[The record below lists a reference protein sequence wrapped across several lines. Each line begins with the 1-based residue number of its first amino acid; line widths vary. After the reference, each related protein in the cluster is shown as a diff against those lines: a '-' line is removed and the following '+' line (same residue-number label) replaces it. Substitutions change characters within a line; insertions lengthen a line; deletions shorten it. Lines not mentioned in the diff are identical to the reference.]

1 MRHLATLCCAL
12 VAALTFCA
20 APASAQTAT
29 AGQLVISEFRLQG
42 PNGANDEYI
51 EIYNNSAAAHTVVTA
66 DGSAGYALAASDGVV
81 RCTIPAGTT
90 IPARGHYLCVNS
102 VGYSQ
107 ANYPAG
113 SGTTATGD
121 ATYTTDIPRNSGIAL
136 FNTANAL
143 EFNAGTRL
151 DAAGSVSE
159 ANALYKEGAGYP
171 NISNF
176 NTDYAVFRSLVTGAS
191 RDTNDNEAD
200 FDVVDTNGTNMCTST
215 VNFRCQQ
222 LGAPGPENLSSPINR
237 TTQIPNTV
245 LDTCVAPANPPNRV
259 VTPCPCSGAGC
270 LCASQNATFGTLSL
284 RRAFYN
290 NTGAPITRLRF
301 RVTELTTFPVLT
313 GTADLRLVTSANAVT
328 PDAPYVVLVDRQP
341 CGSGTSLVT
350 VQPTTLEEGGS
361 GQPNGGGINSTVAA
375 GTVTLGTVLVPGGEI
390 NLQFLFGVQQKGTY
404 RFFVMVE
411 ALP

>member
-136 FNTANAL
+136 FNTANTL

-176 NTDYAVFRSLVTGAS
+176 NTDYALVRDLVTGAPK
-191 RDTNDNEAD
+191 DTNDNEAD

-215 VNFRCQQ
+215 VNFRCQR
-222 LGAPGPENLSSPINR
+222 LGAPGPENLSSPLNRFGAVGINM
-237 TTQIPNTV
+237 
-245 LDTCVAPANPPNRV
+245 LDSCAAASSPPNRV
-259 VTPCPCSGAGC
+259 RTTCPCSGPGC
-270 LCASQNATFGTLSL
+270 LCAAQNATFGTLSI
-284 RRAFYN
+284 RRSFV
-290 NTGAPITRLRF
+290 NTSGVPITRLRF
-301 RVTELTTFPVLT
+301 RVTDITTFPVPT
-313 GTADLRLVTSANAVT
+313 GTADLRVITSASAVT
-328 PDAPYVVLVDRQP
+328 PDAPYVVTVDRPP
-341 CGSGTSLVT
+341 CGSGTSVVT
-350 VQPTTLEEGGS
+350 VQPTTLEEGGL
-361 GQPNGGGINSTVAA
+361 GQPNGGGFNSSVSA
-375 GTVTLGTVLVPGGEI
+375 GTVTLATPLLPGTEI
-390 NLQFLFGVQQKGTY
+390 NLQFLLGVQQVGAF
-404 RFFVMVE
+404 RFFVTIE